1 MSTQSNLNLKTI
13 NPNYFI
19 FNLWHNKNMNMNMK
33 KWLYNKKLASKKFW
47 LQYEAK
53 IVLMAGFILVAILSF
68 EVGFIK
74 NQETSQ
80 KPIIIEKPLVK
91 KVKGVKTKKVSPTSI
106 SQQKIE
112 TTSNTI
118 PSKSGCLYVGSKN
131 SRLYHLPNSS
141 YAKRIKKE
149 NLTSFSSKNEAESK
163 GYQPDKS
170 LAQ

>member
-19 FNLWHNKNMNMNMK
+19 FNLWHNKNMDIK
-33 KWLYNKKLASKKFW
+33 KWIKIKQKLSKKFW

-68 EVGFIK
+68 EVGIIK
-74 NQETSQ
+74 NQEISQ
-80 KPIIIEKPLVK
+80 KPIIIEKPP
-91 KVKGVKTKKVSPTSI
+91 TKKVEGAKIEKVSPIATS
-106 SQQKIE
+106 SQKKE
-112 TTSNTI
+112 TTSDATS
-118 PSKSGCLYVGSKN
+118 SKSACLYVGSKN
-131 SRLYHLPNSS
+131 SRLYHLPTSS

-149 NLTSFSSKNEAESK
+149 NLTCFSSKNEAESK